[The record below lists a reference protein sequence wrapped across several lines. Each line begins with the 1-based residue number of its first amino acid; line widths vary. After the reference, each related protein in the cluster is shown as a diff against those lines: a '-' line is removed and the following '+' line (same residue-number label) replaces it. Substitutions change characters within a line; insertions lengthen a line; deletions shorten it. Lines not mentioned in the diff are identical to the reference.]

1 MSPKMS
7 MAMTAATVRDQLRTL
22 EASFR
27 PRSNKIEAVLFDMD
41 GVLIDAREWHYE
53 ALNLALAPFGLE
65 IDRDAHL
72 ATYDGLPTR
81 TKLDILTKSRGL
93 PRNLHGFVNKMK
105 QKYTV
110 DMVQQR
116 CHPVFQHQYALSQLK
131 AAGYRIA
138 VCSNSIRQSL
148 ELMMQRA
155 GLDRFIDVMLSN
167 EDVAK
172 PKPDPEMY
180 LTAMSRLGLEPD
192 QCIIVEDNEHGIRAA
207 KASGA
212 RVLVVS
218 NPDDVSYE
226 RILSAIASTGVAA

>member
-1 MSPKMS
+1 
-7 MAMTAATVRDQLRTL
+7 MTAPIREQLRTL
-22 EASFR
+22 ETSFAPR
-27 PRSNKIEAVLFDMD
+27 PRQIEAILFDMD

-81 TKLDILTKSRGL
+81 TKLDMLTKSRGL

-110 DMVQQR
+110 DMVRQR
-116 CHPVFQHQYALSQLK
+116 CHPMFQHQYALSQLK
-131 AAGYRIA
+131 AAGYKLA

-155 GLDRFIDVMLSN
+155 GLDRFLDVMISN

-180 LTAMSRLGLEPD
+180 LAAMSKLGLKPE

-207 KASGA
+207 RASGA
-212 RVLVVS
+212 RVLIVG
-218 NPDDVSYE
+218 NPDDVNYD
-226 RILSAIASTGVAA
+226 RLTSAIASMDEAA

>member
-1 MSPKMS
+1 
-7 MAMTAATVRDQLRTL
+7 
-22 EASFR
+22 
-27 PRSNKIEAVLFDMD
+27 MD

-53 ALNLALAPFGLE
+53 ALNHALAPFGLE

-81 TKLDILTKSRGL
+81 TKLEMLTKSRGL

-110 DMVQQR
+110 DMVRQH

-167 EDVAK
+167 EDVTKAQARSG
-172 PKPDPEMY
+172 DVSDGHVQ
-180 LTAMSRLGLEPD
+180 ARARAD
-192 QCIIVEDNEHGIRAA
+192 QCIIVEDNEHGVRAA

-218 NPDDVSYE
+218 NPDDVTYE
-226 RILSAIASTGVAA
+226 RIVSAIASSGEAA

>member
-1 MSPKMS
+1 
-7 MAMTAATVRDQLRTL
+7 MTAPIREQLRTL
-22 EASFR
+22 ETSFA
-27 PRSNKIEAVLFDMD
+27 PRTRQIEAILFDMD

-81 TKLDILTKSRGL
+81 TKLDMLTKSRGL

-110 DMVQQR
+110 DMVRQR
-116 CHPVFQHQYALSQLK
+116 CHPMFQHQYALSQLK
-131 AAGYRIA
+131 AAGYKLA

-155 GLDRFIDVMLSN
+155 GLDRFLDVMISN

-180 LTAMSRLGLEPD
+180 LAAMSKLGLKPE

-207 KASGA
+207 RASGA
-212 RVLVVS
+212 RVLIVG
-218 NPDDVSYE
+218 NPDDVNYD
-226 RILSAIASTGVAA
+226 RLTSAIASMDEAA

>member
-1 MSPKMS
+1 MPL
-7 MAMTAATVRDQLRTL
+7 AAQPIHEQLHAL
-22 EASFR
+22 EVSFGR
-27 PRSNKIEAVLFDMD
+27 PESRIKAVLFDMD
-41 GVLIDAREWHYE
+41 GVLIDARDWHYQ
-53 ALNLALAPFGLE
+53 ALNQALSPFGLQ

-72 ATYDGLPTR
+72 ATFDGLPTR
-81 TKLDILTKSRGL
+81 TKLDMLTKSRAL
-93 PRNLHGFVNKMK
+93 PRSLHGFVNLMK

-110 DMVQQR
+110 DMVRQH

-131 AAGYRIA
+131 GAGYKLA

-155 GLDRFIDVMLSN
+155 GLDRFLDLMVSN

-180 LTAMSRLGLEPD
+180 LSAMTKLSLAAEE
-192 QCIIVEDNEHGIRAA
+192 CIIVEDNEHGVRAA

-212 RVLVVS
+212 HVLVVG
-218 NPDDVSYE
+218 NPKDVTHE
-226 RILSAIASTGVAA
+226 RLQAAIDGAEKAA

>member
-1 MSPKMS
+1 MQT
-7 MAMTAATVRDQLRTL
+7 ALTAAPVRDQLRTL
-22 EASFR
+22 ETSFAPR
-27 PRSNKIEAVLFDMD
+27 PRKVEAILFDMD

-53 ALNLALAPFGLE
+53 ALNLALTPFGLE

-81 TKLDILTKSRGL
+81 TKLDMLTKSRGL

-110 DMVQQR
+110 DMVRQR
-116 CHPVFQHQYALSQLK
+116 CHPMFQHQYALSQLK
-131 AAGYRIA
+131 TAGYKLA

-155 GLDRFIDVMLSN
+155 GLERFLDVMISN

-180 LTAMSRLGLEPD
+180 LAAMSKLGLKPE

-212 RVLVVS
+212 RVLIVG
-218 NPDDVSYE
+218 NPDDVTYD
-226 RILSAIASTGVAA
+226 RLTSAIASMDEAA

>member
-1 MSPKMS
+1 MQ
-7 MAMTAATVRDQLRTL
+7 AVTAAPVRDQLRAL
-22 EASFR
+22 EASFQ
-27 PRSNKIEAVLFDMD
+27 PRQGKIEAILFDMD

-53 ALNLALAPFGLE
+53 ALNLALSPFGLG

-81 TKLDILTKSRGL
+81 TKLEILTKSRGL

-110 DMVQQR
+110 DMVRQR
-116 CHPVFQHQYALSQLK
+116 CHPMFQHQYALSQLK
-131 AAGYRIA
+131 GAGFKIA

-155 GLDRFIDVMLSN
+155 GLDRFIDLMLSN
-167 EDVAK
+167 EDVVNA
-172 PKPDPEMY
+172 KPDPEIY
-180 LTAMSRLGLEPD
+180 LTAMSKLGLTPN

-207 KASGA
+207 RASGA
-212 RVLVVS
+212 RVLVVG
-218 NPDDVSYE
+218 NPDDVTYD
-226 RILSAIASTGVAA
+226 RLVSAVASMDEAA

>member
-1 MSPKMS
+1 MS